1 MHNIKDIRKDI
12 DNFKNTI
19 KNRNVDV
26 DFDQILNLDEENRK
40 LIQEKEKLEME
51 KKSISKSKDETL
63 FEKSK
68 EISNKI
74 DDLSKNQ
81 KNVKDQLDQ
90 ILSNIPN
97 LPLNDVPV
105 GKDENS
111 NKEVVKSGKIKEMSF
126 KPKSHYEIGEKLN
139 MLDFDLATKTT
150 GSRFVFVKD
159 KLASLERAI
168 SNFMIDTH
176 VNNNGYTEISPPLM
190 ATDNTMFGTGQLPKF
205 ENDQFEIKF
214 DDKNDRKFL
223 IPTAEVILT
232 NMVKNQI
239 LNLKSLPMR
248 LVASTPCFRKEAGSY
263 GKDTKG
269 MIRQHQFY
277 KVELVSIVENNKCI
291 EELERMTNCATKI
304 LDDLQLPYR
313 KIILSTGDMGFSAEK
328 TYDIEVWLPSEN
340 KYREISSCSSCGT
353 FQAKRMKARY
363 KNNNNENEFVGTL
376 NGRLVAS
383 TPCFRK
389 EAGSY
394 GKDTKGMIRQHQFYK
409 VELVSIVENNK
420 CIEELERMT
429 NCATKILDDLQLP
442 YRKIILS
449 TGDMGF
455 SAEKTYDI
463 EVWLPSENKYRE
475 ISSCSSCGTF
485 QAKRMKARYK
495 NNNNENE
502 FVGTLNGSGLA
513 VGRTLIAILEN
524 YQTED
529 GSIIIPE
536 KLRPY
541 MNNMEKIGIN

>member
-97 LPLNDVPV
+97 LPLKDVPL

-111 NKEVVKSGKIKEMSF
+111 NKEVVKSGEIKEMSF

-376 NGRLVAS
+376 NG
-383 TPCFRK
+383 
-389 EAGSY
+389 
-394 GKDTKGMIRQHQFYK
+394 
-409 VELVSIVENNK
+409 
-420 CIEELERMT
+420 
-429 NCATKILDDLQLP
+429 
-442 YRKIILS
+442 
-449 TGDMGF
+449 
-455 SAEKTYDI
+455 
-463 EVWLPSENKYRE
+463 
-475 ISSCSSCGTF
+475 
-485 QAKRMKARYK
+485 
-495 NNNNENE
+495 
-502 FVGTLNGSGLA
+502 SGLA

-529 GSIIIPE
+529 GSITIPE